1 MFWTLTPAPR
11 RPSMSRTNYDES
23 FYYSAAR
30 LDALDRRHARANEHN
45 EREESAKSGGR
56 SRTHS

>member
-30 LDALDRRHARANEHN
+30 LDALDRRHARANEYMGTSDDHP
-45 EREESAKSGGR
+45 SVHLL
-56 SRTHS
+56 TTT

>member
-30 LDALDRRHARANEHN
+30 LDALDRRHARTN
-45 EREESAKSGGR
+45 ERKESAKSA
-56 SRTHS
+56 

>member
-45 EREESAKSGGR
+45 EREESAKSA
-56 SRTHS
+56 